1 MTEDTPATDTA
12 AAPVID
18 QAAAARA
25 KLDAQM
31 KEQQATDQAEHAKMM
46 AERNHRMKEER
57 EIAAAQDLAL
67 KTIRANCDA
76 GRAAFARSQA
86 EAKSAAEIATNA

>member
-1 MTEDTPATDTA
+1 MTEDTPVIETA

-18 QAAAARA
+18 AAAA
-25 KLDAQM
+25 
-31 KEQQATDQAEHAKMM
+31 QQAKDQAEHAKLM
-46 AERNHRMKEER
+46 AEMNHRRKEER

-76 GRAAFARSQA
+76 GRAAL
-86 EAKSAAEIATNA
+86 ETATDA